1 VATVALEGSEGTQ
14 PGGYD
19 DQVRAVRV
27 QAGDSRAD
35 EHEARLGGH
44 GYPAQPWAVRASASF
59 GIPPSGGELSHVLG
73 HAVLHLRWMSL
84 RSKVRQS
91 LAFINP
97 RMITCQ
103 FIVKSVKRTGS
114 VKSGS
119 SNRAIYSQHVPIYL
133 GLDPAIP
140 LFYVYRYVS

>member
-1 VATVALEGSEGTQ
+1 MATVALEGSEGTQ

-44 GYPAQPWAVRASASF
+44 GYPAQLWAVRASASF

-84 RSKVRQS
+84 RIEVRQS

-97 RMITCQ
+97 RMIPRIHRQVRET
-103 FIVKSVKRTGS
+103 TGN
-114 VKSGS
+114 G
-119 SNRAIYSQHVPIYL
+119 
-133 GLDPAIP
+133 
-140 LFYVYRYVS
+140 

>member
-1 VATVALEGSEGTQ
+1 MATVALEGSEGTQ

-44 GYPAQPWAVRASASF
+44 GLLDATVGGTRERVVRYPAKWWGTFSRARPR
-59 GIPPSGGELSHVLG
+59 GPPPSLDEPPNQGTTQ
-73 HAVLHLRWMSL
+73 SL
-84 RSKVRQS
+84 

-97 RMITCQ
+97 RMIPRIHPQLRQTNQ
-103 FIVKSVKRTGS
+103 KS
-114 VKSGS
+114 
-119 SNRAIYSQHVPIYL
+119 
-133 GLDPAIP
+133 
-140 LFYVYRYVS
+140 

>member
-1 VATVALEGSEGTQ
+1 MATVALEGSEGTQ

-44 GYPAQPWAVRASASF
+44 GYPAQLWAVRASASF

-84 RSKVRQS
+84 RIEVRQS

-97 RMITCQ
+97 
-103 FIVKSVKRTGS
+103 
-114 VKSGS
+114 
-119 SNRAIYSQHVPIYL
+119 
-133 GLDPAIP
+133 
-140 LFYVYRYVS
+140 